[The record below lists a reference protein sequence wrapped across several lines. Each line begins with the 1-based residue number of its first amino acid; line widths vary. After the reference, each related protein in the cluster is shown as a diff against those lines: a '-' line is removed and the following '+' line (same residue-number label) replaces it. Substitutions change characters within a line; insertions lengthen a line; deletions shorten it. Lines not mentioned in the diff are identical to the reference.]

1 MKKVITGAAMLISGV
16 IGFVGWFIA
25 CALTVQPG
33 ARSRVWGCLN
43 GMEWIFFQ
51 KEYKNNTEKDS
62 LRWRNTSFRE
72 MNGNVL
78 KIVL

>member
-1 MKKVITGAAMLISGV
+1 MKKVITGATMLISGV

-43 GMEWIFFQ
+43 GMEWIPVIVFTVLAVYGLLLAL
-51 KEYKNNTEKDS
+51 KGMKD
-62 LRWRNTSFRE
+62 E
-72 MNGNVL
+72 
-78 KIVL
+78 